1 MISVQ
6 AGGGGRMKELR
17 SADCIVNRV
26 AGCLV
31 LGAWC
36 MVNTALFK
44 MKQPA
49 TSNKQP
55 ATSNQHPATLIGKNK
70 LKHITI

>member
-1 MISVQ
+1 
-6 AGGGGRMKELR
+6 
-17 SADCIVNRV
+17 
-26 AGCLV
+26 V

-44 MKQPA
+44 MKQPATSNKQPA